1 MRTKKRTRRRMRK
14 KSISLLLLAV
24 AFALPVLAARKKP
37 EPYVLLYGT
46 VFRETGFTLPNADVI
61 VVPDASSDTAA
72 PKMKK
77 MEAVSNGRGEFAF
90 HLPTGNGRYIV
101 KVSAKGYRSEEKP
114 VTIQSEDRVDV
125 TFQLD
130 PESK

>member
-1 MRTKKRTRRRMRK
+1 MKKKTG
-14 KSISLLLLAV
+14 ISLLLLTA
-24 AFALPVLAARKKP
+24 AFAFLAPAAKKKP
-37 EPYVLLYGT
+37 DAYVLLYGT
-46 VFRETGFTLPNADVI
+46 VFRETGFALPNAEVI
-61 VVPDASSDTAA
+61 VVSDRSSDSAA

-90 HLPTGNGRYIV
+90 HLPTGNARYIV

-114 VTIQSEDRVDV
+114 VTVQGEDRIDV

>member
-1 MRTKKRTRRRMRK
+1 MRKRTG
-14 KSISLLLLAV
+14 ISLLLLAT
-24 AFALPVLAARKKP
+24 AFAVPVMAEKKKPP

-46 VFRETGFTLPNADVI
+46 VFRDTGLALPNADVM
-61 VVPDASSDTAA
+61 VVPDPSSDAAA
-72 PKMKK
+72 PKVKK

-101 KVSAKGYRSEEKP
+101 KVGAKGYRSEEKP
-114 VTIQSEDRVDV
+114 VTIQGEDRVDV
-125 TFQLD
+125 TFQLA

>member
-1 MRTKKRTRRRMRK
+1 MRKRTGT
-14 KSISLLLLAV
+14 SLLLLAATL
-24 AFALPVLAARKKP
+24 AFPGLAAKKKP
-37 EPYVLLYGT
+37 EAYVLLYGT
-46 VFRETGFTLPNADVI
+46 VFRETGFALPNAEVI
-61 VVPDASSDTAA
+61 VAPDASSDTAA
-72 PKMKK
+72 PKVKK

-114 VTIQSEDRVDV
+114 VAIQGEDRIDV